1 MSNIGGSKMA
11 QREIVN
17 QYFDLIEERIEVK
30 NKILQLQRQI
40 KEIEKRIFEMREG
53 EIVKDKVKGGLGG
66 IQTFTIEGFPTK
78 EYEMKMKELQK
89 KKNLLENRQKMASEL
104 EIKIAEQIIEVEKFI
119 ASIKD
124 SHTRRI
130 VELRVVNGL
139 SWKEVAE
146 EIGGGNTENGV
157 KKIYSR
163 LFE

>member
-1 MSNIGGSKMA
+1 MA

-17 QYFDLIEERIEVK
+17 QYYDLKQELIAVK
-30 NKILQLQRQI
+30 IKIAYLIKQI
-40 KEIEKRIFEMREG
+40 AEIEKRIDEMRQG

-89 KKNLLENRQKMASEL
+89 KKILLENRQKVASEL

-130 VELRVVNGL
+130 VELRVVEGL
-139 SWKEVAE
+139 SWKQVAE

>member
-1 MSNIGGSKMA
+1 MA

-17 QYFDLIEERIEVK
+17 QYYDLKQELIAVK
-30 NKILQLQRQI
+30 IKIAYLIKQI
-40 KEIEKRIFEMREG
+40 AEIERRIYEMREG

-89 KKNLLENRQKMASEL
+89 KKNLLENRQKVASDL

-119 ASIKD
+119 SSIKD

-130 VELRVVNGL
+130 VELRVVEGL
-139 SWKEVAE
+139 SWKQVAE

>member
-1 MSNIGGSKMA
+1 MA

-17 QYFDLIEERIEVK
+17 QYYDLKQELISVK
-30 NKILQLQRQI
+30 IKVASLMRQI
-40 KEIEKRIFEMREG
+40 SDIENRIYEIRQG

-66 IQTFTIEGFPTK
+66 IQTFTIEGFPTR
-78 EYEMKMKELQK
+78 EYEQKTKELQK
-89 KKNLLENRQKMASEL
+89 KKILLENRQKVATEL

-130 VELRVVNGL
+130 VELRVVEGL
-139 SWKEVAE
+139 SWREVAE

>member
-1 MSNIGGSKMA
+1 MA

-17 QYFDLIEERIEVK
+17 QYFDLKMEFDNVQCKVRSLKKQIADIENRIYE
-30 NKILQLQRQI
+30 IRQ
-40 KEIEKRIFEMREG
+40 G

-66 IQTFTIEGFPTK
+66 IQTFTIEGFPTR
-78 EYEMKMKELQK
+78 EYEQKTKELQK
-89 KKNLLENRQKMASEL
+89 KKILLENRQKVATEL

-119 ASIKD
+119 ASIKE

-130 VELRVVNGL
+130 VELRVVEGL
-139 SWKEVAE
+139 SWREVAE

>member
-1 MSNIGGSKMA
+1 MA

-17 QYFDLIEERIEVK
+17 QYYDLKQELIAVK
-30 NKILQLQRQI
+30 TKVASLMRQI
-40 KEIEKRIFEMREG
+40 SDIENRIYEIRQG

-66 IQTFTIEGFPTK
+66 IQTFTIEGFPTR
-78 EYEMKMKELQK
+78 EYEQKTKELQK
-89 KKNLLENRQKMASEL
+89 KKILLENRQKVATDL

-130 VELRVVNGL
+130 VELRVVEGL
-139 SWKEVAE
+139 SWREVAE